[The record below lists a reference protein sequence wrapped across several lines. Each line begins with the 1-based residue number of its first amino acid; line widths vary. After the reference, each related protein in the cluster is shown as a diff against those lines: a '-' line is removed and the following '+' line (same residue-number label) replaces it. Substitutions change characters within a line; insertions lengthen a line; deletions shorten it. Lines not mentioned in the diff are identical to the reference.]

1 MFQDITHNFAEDVLT
16 YPRDKLTQSH
26 HNARVR
32 ARTHAC
38 NRAHTL
44 AKTLENLLTTIYK
57 NVYMAMHK
65 SNRIW
70 FKNKALSCMYLEM
83 WCHLSKGF
91 VERARHIRT
100 HAPAQWG
107 FSYAVFTCKVSGII
121 TDYTRNYLEVQ
132 RLFIENDIKCCD
144 NFRYGAAIKSWY
156 FWKSWGAFINSWKL
170 ATPQLAPRQF
180 LPQQLS
186 QLNRWNWL

>member
-1 MFQDITHNFAEDVLT
+1 MYQDITHTFAADVLT

-83 WCHLSKGF
+83 
-91 VERARHIRT
+91 
-100 HAPAQWG
+100 
-107 FSYAVFTCKVSGII
+107 
-121 TDYTRNYLEVQ
+121 
-132 RLFIENDIKCCD
+132 
-144 NFRYGAAIKSWY
+144 
-156 FWKSWGAFINSWKL
+156 
-170 ATPQLAPRQF
+170 
-180 LPQQLS
+180 
-186 QLNRWNWL
+186 